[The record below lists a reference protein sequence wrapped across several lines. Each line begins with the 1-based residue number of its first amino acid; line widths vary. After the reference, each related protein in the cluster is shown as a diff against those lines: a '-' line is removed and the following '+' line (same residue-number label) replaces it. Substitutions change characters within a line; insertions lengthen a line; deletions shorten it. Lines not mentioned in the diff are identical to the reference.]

1 MASLALA
8 LALVIGFS
16 IIMYVVMDGF
26 DLGIGIL
33 FPFIHKQENKIIAL
47 SSIAPIWDGNE
58 TWLVMG
64 GACLFAAFPKAYALI
79 LPALYVPL
87 IIFLIGLILRGVAFE
102 FSFKATTYQWLCF
115 YFFSIGSIL
124 ATFMQGIILGRFIEG
139 FSIETIE
146 PLTLA
151 TQFISPF
158 SIMVGLALLAG
169 YALLG
174 ATWLII
180 KTEGDLQSWCYKQAF
195 RLTFLVIAFI
205 AIVSL
210 WTPLKQ
216 PAIAERWFSFPNLI
230 FLSPVPLYTGL
241 ITIALFW
248 SLAQRHEFLPFLY
261 SIGLFILS
269 YIGLGISLWPY
280 MIPRLFT
287 IWDVTAPKASQVFIL
302 TGILLLIPL
311 ILAYTAH
318 AYWIFHGKIKLEK
331 NKYY

>member
-1 MASLALA
+1 MNGLTLA

-16 IIMYVVMDGF
+16 IMMYVVMDGF

-33 FPFIHKQENKIIAL
+33 FPFIRKQESRLIAL

-64 GACLFAAFPKAYALI
+64 GTCLFAAFPKAYALI
-79 LPALYVPL
+79 LPALYLPL

-102 FSFKATTYQWLCF
+102 FSFKATTRQWLC
-115 YFFSIGSIL
+115 YWLFSLGSIL
-124 ATFMQGIILGRFIEG
+124 ATFMQGVILGRFIEG
-139 FSIETIE
+139 FSIGTHE

-151 TQFISPF
+151 SQFISPF
-158 SIMVGLALLAG
+158 SIMVGIALLSG

-180 KTEGDLQSWCYKQAF
+180 KTEGDLQAWCYKQAF
-195 RLTFLVIAFI
+195 RLTLIVVLFI
-205 AIVSL
+205 IIVSL
-210 WTPLKQ
+210 WTPFKQ
-216 PAIAERWFSFPNLI
+216 AAIAERWFSFPNLI

-241 ITIALFW
+241 ITLALFW
-248 SLAQRHEFLPFLY
+248 SLSRRHEFLPFLY

-269 YIGLGISLWPY
+269 YIGLAISLWPY

-287 IWDVTAPKASQVFIL
+287 IWEVAAPKASQVFIL
-302 TGILLLIPL
+302 TGVLLLIPL

-318 AYWIFHGKIKLEK
+318 AYWVFHGKVRLED
-331 NKYY
+331 KYY